1 MIKKWL
7 EGRSAWFWTTVLL
20 AVVWL
25 GGILVVVATSWRLHE
40 EQAISELDL
49 EAGQLAGELDHY
61 LKGFENI
68 APQVAALRTL
78 RGALM
83 NPSPDGMDTLNRFL
97 FQTNKSLGSENI
109 FVLNMNGLAIGS
121 SNHADA
127 NSFVGYNFA
136 FRPYFQQA
144 VLGEP
149 GSYYAKGVVS
159 TTRGYFFSAP
169 ILENGRILGVAVVKI
184 SLEELFAKQR
194 REGHRYILVGYDSI
208 VFAASEPE
216 WELRSLQA
224 IPESQLRSLRASRR
238 YGNASLAPLY
248 RGDEFDPLQ
257 SRNLILPSNAV
268 SYRYVVGRA
277 LIPDAG
283 WQLYTLMPHSEIL
296 RRTLQFSA
304 YYSLIFGLLVVWLM
318 YWKKRQEV
326 QRHVRTMNQE
336 LERRVTELT
345 SELTESN
352 AELQELVAHYQRT
365 QNELESTQDQLIQTA
380 KLALL
385 GEMSAGLNHELNQ
398 PLLALQTY
406 AENSLKLAERG
417 KFETVKSNLGEILQ
431 ITGTMHAI
439 VSRFKVFARRS
450 PPEPRRVEVGEVIDS
465 ALVIMKPLLNKVGI
479 QIQVPSPKS
488 QAVIFCEPVQIQQVL
503 VNLVTNAAEAMQ
515 EVDPDWRPKQHLIS
529 IEVLQVESRVEIRV
543 SDNGPGIAKD
553 MQNRIFEPF
562 FTTKSKGLGIGLALS
577 RRILEALAG
586 SLSAEPGRD
595 GGSVF
600 IISLPA
606 VATETFDGE
615 TR

>member
-1 MIKKWL
+1 M
-7 EGRSAWFWTTVLL
+7 VL
-20 AVVWL
+20 AVIWV
-25 GGILVVVATSWRLHE
+25 GGILVVVATSWRFQ
-40 EQAISELDL
+40 EQEAIAELDA
-49 EAGQLAGELDHY
+49 EATLLAAELRQY
-61 LKGFENI
+61 LQRFESI
-68 APQVAALRTL
+68 APQVAGFRTL
-78 RGALM
+78 REALAD
-83 NPSPDGMDTLNRFL
+83 PTPEGMDKLNRFL
-97 FQTNKSLGSENI
+97 FQTNKSLGSETI
-109 FVLNMNGLAIGS
+109 FVLNVNGLAVGA
-121 SNHADA
+121 SNHAAAD
-127 NSFVGYNFA
+127 SFIGYNFA

-144 VLGEP
+144 VLGEL

-169 ILENGRILGVAVVKI
+169 IRENGRIQGVAVVKI
-184 SLEELFAKQR
+184 SLEDLFARQR
-194 REGHRYILVGYDSI
+194 QEGHRYILLGYDSI

-216 WELRSLQA
+216 WELRSLQNM
-224 IPESQLRSLRASRR
+224 PDSQIESLRASRR
-238 YGNASLAPLY
+238 YGNAPLTPLY
-248 RGDEFDPLQ
+248 RGADYDPLLT
-257 SRNLILPSNAV
+257 RNLILPSSAV
-268 SYRYVVGRA
+268 RYRYLVGRA
-277 LIPDAG
+277 LIQEAG
-283 WQLYTLMPHSEIL
+283 WQLYTLMPHSELL
-296 RRTLQFSA
+296 RRALQFSA
-304 YYSLIFGLLVVWLM
+304 YYSLVFGLLVVWLM

-326 QRHVRTMNQE
+326 QRHVRTMNHE

-365 QNELESTQDQLIQTA
+365 QSELESTQDQLIQTA

-417 KFETVKSNLGEILQ
+417 RFDTVKSNLGEILQ
-431 ITGTMHAI
+431 ITGTMHTI

-450 PPEPRRVEVGEVIDS
+450 PPEPRPVEVGEVLD
-465 ALVIMKPLLNKVGI
+465 AAMVIMKPLLYKAGI
-479 QIQVPSPKS
+479 QIRVPSPRPT
-488 QAVIFCEPVQIQQVL
+488 AVIFCEPVQIQQVL

-515 EVDPDWRPKQHLIS
+515 EAEPELRPQQHLIG
-529 IEVLQVESRVEIRV
+529 IDVQQVAERVEIRV

-553 MQNRIFEPF
+553 LQNRIFEPF

-577 RRILEALAG
+577 RRILEALSG

-606 VATETFDGE
+606 VAADTFDGD